1 MSYRHALIIV
11 AALVLPKPLLAQPE
25 PPSSWGVVVSATP
38 NWTVADRTKYFFG
51 GGEVTMDG
59 SEFTI
64 GLARGREL
72 SGDWGVSYLR
82 MKVNDGSTVSDTD
95 VRCEIFSNGCF
106 TFGEKRIT
114 RGVVLSGLKVHKFI
128 SFATIKQRVQ
138 IGLNLGTGV
147 GTLKG
152 DLETHEYSADF
163 VSFNQQTGRSTGR
176 QTETVSIEPAAALF
190 FSKWV
195 PVGDLQAAVAVIV
208 VRGLKV
214 RAAGGVGWPGDHM
227 FTLSGVY
234 LFGAR

>member
-11 AALVLPKPLLAQPE
+11 AALALPKPLLAQQ
-25 PPSSWGVVVSATP
+25 PPSSWGVVASVTP

-51 GGEVTMDG
+51 GGEVTMEG

-64 GLARGREL
+64 GLARGRTL

-82 MKVNDGSTVSDTD
+82 MKVNDGSTVSDTESD
-95 VRCEIFSNGCF
+95 CENFSNGCF
-106 TFGEKRIT
+106 TFGEQQVT

-128 SFATIKQRVQ
+128 SFVTIKQRVQ
-138 IGLNLGTGV
+138 IGLNLGVGV

-152 DLETHEYSADF
+152 ELERTEYSADF
-163 VSFNQQTGRSTGR
+163 VAFNQQTGRSTGR
-176 QTETVSIEPAAALF
+176 QIQTISIEPASELF

-195 PVGDLQAAVAVIV
+195 PVGDLQGAVSVIV
-208 VRGLKV
+208 AGGLKV
-214 RAAGGVGWPGDHM
+214 RAASGIGWPGDHL

-234 LFGAR
+234 LFGAN

>member
-11 AALVLPKPLLAQPE
+11 AALVLPKPLFAQPG
-25 PPSSWGVVVSATP
+25 PSSWGVVVSVTP
-38 NWTVADRTKYFFG
+38 NWKVADRTKYFFG

-64 GLARGREL
+64 GLARGRTL

-82 MKVNDGSTVSDTD
+82 MKVNDGSTVSDTE
-95 VRCEIFSNGCF
+95 VQCETFSNGCF

-138 IGLNLGTGV
+138 IGLNLAAGV

-152 DLETHEYSADF
+152 EVETHEYSADF
-163 VSFNQQTGRSTGR
+163 VSFNPQTGRASGR
-176 QTETVSIEPAAALF
+176 QTETVSIEPAGALF

-195 PVGDLQAAVAVIV
+195 PVGDLQGAVAVIV
-208 VRGLKV
+208 AGGLKV
-214 RAAGGVGWPGDHM
+214 RAASGIGWPGDHL